1 MANIDDLY
9 SKSFGQLGSVYVTGS
24 SGVITPPTNKV
35 FIAFTVLETA
45 TTFNSHG
52 GLIADTNKGEMQ
64 YVTTENT
71 SGADVYSGGANGGS
85 HSIAV
90 GSETQVFGG
99 GGEELVVGQ
108 TFPAGVTI
116 FGRYKRIA
124 LTNGAVIAY
133 IGD

>member
-35 FIAFTVLETA
+35 FIAFTVLESA

-71 SGADVYSGGANGGS
+71 SGADVYSGEQMVAHIQLQLVQKHRCLVEVEKS
-85 HSIAV
+85 WWLIKHF
-90 GSETQVFGG
+90 QR
-99 GGEELVVGQ
+99 ELLYLVD
-108 TFPAGVTI
+108 I
-116 FGRYKRIA
+116 KE
-124 LTNGAVIAY
+124 
-133 IGD
+133 

>member
-35 FIAFTVLETA
+35 FIAFTVLESS

-90 GSETQVFGG
+90 GSETQVSGG

-108 TFPAGVTI
+108 SFPAGVTI

-124 LTNGAVIAY
+124 LHDGAVIAY

>member
-9 SKSFGQLGSVYVTGS
+9 SKSFGQLGSVYVS
-24 SGVITPPTNKV
+24 SGGAITPPTNKV
-35 FIAFTVLETA
+35 FIAFTVLETNTVFA
-45 TTFNSHG
+45 NHG
-52 GLIADTNKGEMQ
+52 GLVADTNKGEMQ
-64 YVTTENT
+64 YVTTEDN
-71 SGADVYSGGANGGS
+71 SGNDVYSGGANGGS
-85 HSIAV
+85 HSIAI

-108 TFPAGVTI
+108 LFPGGVTI

>member
-35 FIAFTVLETA
+35 FIAFTVLESG

-90 GSETQVFGG
+90 GSETQVSGG

-124 LTNGAVIAY
+124 LGNGAVIAY

>member
-9 SKSFGQLGSVYVTGS
+9 SKSFGQLGSVYVS
-24 SGVITPPTNKV
+24 SGGAITPPTNKV
-35 FIAFTVLETA
+35 FIAFTVLETN
-45 TTFNSHG
+45 TTFANHG
-52 GLIADTNKGEMQ
+52 GLVADTNEGEMQ
-64 YVTTENT
+64 YATTENN
-71 SGADVYSGGANGGS
+71 SGGDVYSGGANGGS

-116 FGRYKRIA
+116 FGRYKRIE
-124 LTNGAVIAY
+124 LGSTGAVIAY

>member
-9 SKSFGQLGSVYVTGS
+9 SKSFGQLGSVYVS
-24 SGVITPPTNKV
+24 SGGAITPPTNKV
-35 FIAFTVLETA
+35 FIAFTVLETG
-45 TTFNSHG
+45 TTFANHG
-52 GLIADTNKGEMQ
+52 GLVADTNKGEMQ
-64 YVTTENT
+64 YVTTENN

-85 HSIAV
+85 HSIAI

-116 FGRYKRIA
+116 FGRYKRIE
-124 LTNGAVIAY
+124 LGSTGAVIAY

>member
-24 SGVITPPTNKV
+24 TGIITPPTNKV
-35 FIAFTVLETA
+35 FIAFTVLESA

-52 GLIADTNKGEMQ
+52 GLVADTNKGEMQ
-64 YVTTENT
+64 YVTTENN
-71 SGADVYSGGANGGS
+71 SGGDVYSGGANGGS

-99 GGEELVVGQ
+99 GGQELVVGQ
-108 TFPAGVTI
+108 SFPAGVTI

-124 LTNGAVIAY
+124 LASGAVIAY

>member
-35 FIAFTVLETA
+35 FIAFTVLESA

-99 GGEELVVGQ
+99 GGEELVVDQ
-108 TFPAGVTI
+108 AFPAGVTI

>member
-9 SKSFGQLGSVYVTGS
+9 SKSFGQLGSVFASGS
-24 SGVITPPTNKV
+24 SAAITPPTNKV
-35 FIAFTVLETA
+35 FIAFTVLDSGTQFD
-45 TTFNSHG
+45 TDG
-52 GLIADTNKGEMQ
+52 GLVADTNKGEMQ
-64 YVTTENT
+64 YVTTHNS

-90 GSETQVFGG
+90 GSETQVTGG
-99 GGEELVVGQ
+99 GGQELTNG
-108 TFPAGVTI
+108 TSFPAGVTI

-124 LTNGAVIAY
+124 LHTGVVIAY

>member
-9 SKSFGQLGSVYVTGS
+9 SKSFGQLGSVYVS
-24 SGVITPPTNKV
+24 SGGAITPPTNKV
-35 FIAFTVLETA
+35 FIAFTVLETNTVFA
-45 TTFNSHG
+45 NHG
-52 GLIADTNKGEMQ
+52 GLVADTNKGEMQ
-64 YVTTENT
+64 YVTTEDN
-71 SGADVYSGGANGGS
+71 SGNDVYSGGANGGS
-85 HSIAV
+85 HSIAI

-99 GGEELVVGQ
+99 GGQELVVGQ
-108 TFPAGVTI
+108 SFPAGVTI

>member
-24 SGVITPPTNKV
+24 TGIITPPTNKV
-35 FIAFTVLETA
+35 FIAFTVLESA

-52 GLIADTNKGEMQ
+52 GLVADTNKGEMQ

-71 SGADVYSGGANGGS
+71 SGGDVYSGGANGGS